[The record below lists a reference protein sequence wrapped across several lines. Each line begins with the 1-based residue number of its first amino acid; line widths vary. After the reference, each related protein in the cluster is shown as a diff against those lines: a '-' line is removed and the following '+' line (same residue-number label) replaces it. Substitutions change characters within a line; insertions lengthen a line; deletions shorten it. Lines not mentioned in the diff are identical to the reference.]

1 MGKIIKAELWD
12 KMQYMFRNYY
22 DRMVHGAFYYDKL
35 VDTDVLGNILIG
47 FMELNPVLRSRF
59 VPHPVSP
66 YWETASYT
74 LNDILTVKNVEPA
87 HLEESIDDFITG
99 VIPVDSNVQIKV
111 AVFNAKGRSA
121 LAILVNHMCF
131 DGGDFKY
138 FLYTLVE
145 NYNNIKNGLKEIII
159 KRGSRSYDAV
169 YSKFDE
175 REKKI
180 ANKLYKN
187 ISTVKDKHYFPFT
200 ADSEADINRIVRR
213 KIDKELFKT
222 FRATG
227 KRMNVTVNDLILT
240 VYMRSLYEIGNFD
253 DHAGLTIPCMV
264 DLRRHIAGGDSVGG
278 LTNHTGFMQCSLK
291 RKGATIND
299 TLLQVLKSTRKNKR
313 DKYLGLYSLPL
324 LKLAYTIFPYTVSEF
339 TIMKG
344 YINPLIGMSN
354 IGLLD
359 HRKLDFVDANI
370 VDGFITGAVKYKPYM
385 QLALTTLHGEVSMTI
400 AMRCNEE
407 DVRIIENF
415 FDLMIKNIEE
425 FNELNK

>member
-1 MGKIIKAELWD
+1 
-12 KMQYMFRNYY
+12 
-22 DRMVHGAFYYDKL
+22 
-35 VDTDVLGNILIG
+35 
-47 FMELNPVLRSRF
+47 
-59 VPHPVSP
+59 
-66 YWETASYT
+66 
-74 LNDILTVKNVEPA
+74 
-87 HLEESIDDFITG
+87 
-99 VIPVDSNVQIKV
+99 
-111 AVFNAKGRSA
+111 
-121 LAILVNHMCF
+121 
-131 DGGDFKY
+131 
-138 FLYTLVE
+138 
-145 NYNNIKNGLKEIII
+145 
-159 KRGSRSYDAV
+159 
-169 YSKFDE
+169 
-175 REKKI
+175 
-180 ANKLYKN
+180 
-187 ISTVKDKHYFPFT
+187 
-200 ADSEADINRIVRR
+200 
-213 KIDKELFKT
+213 
-222 FRATG
+222 
-227 KRMNVTVNDLILT
+227 
-240 VYMRSLYEIGNFD
+240 
-253 DHAGLTIPCMV
+253 MV

-359 HRKLDFVDANI
+359 HRKLDFVDSNI